1 MLAGCA
7 IMKLPMIRSMS
18 MSETGMMD
26 EAVPVARQ
34 VLRGP
39 LDGGCQRWAPIS
51 PKTEGVASSEARS
64 GYKPSLPAK
73 LPGEQ

>member
-1 MLAGCA
+1 M
-7 IMKLPMIRSMS
+7 SMS

-26 EAVPVARQ
+26 KVLPVARQ

-51 PKTEGVASSEARS
+51 QKTEGVVSSE
-64 GYKPSLPAK
+64 GLPGDKPSLPAK